1 MTKHF
6 WSLSLEQIL
15 PSTTKANTRETVSG
29 ISKVVLR
36 NSFYLNSQTMRFLP
50 RPQLLAVRK
59 ATREEQKSSKRAMQ
73 VIKKQIIGVS

>member
-15 PSTTKANTRETVSG
+15 PSTTKGNTRETGSK
-29 ISKVVLR
+29 ISKFVLR